1 MKRGIIFL
9 LLLTTTTVP
18 VFAEDIAEISQEQ
31 TEGFKCDLRMRGYE
45 FTNDGLSEAIV
56 KQDTEA
62 VELFVKADINI
73 NLSDNEGYTAL
84 DRAIE
89 SHNET
94 TVALICNAGGET
106 KANLQKTEEK
116 NISKPEETVK
126 IETKT
131 ETATTT
137 EDEVVLNGFC
147 KAVNDGNYEE
157 VEKTIKNTAD
167 LDVLT
172 EEGLAPIHYAVFNDD
187 NKMVEILLA
196 EGADI
201 NNRTN
206 DGLTALDITVL
217 NGQKAIAKKLLE
229 NGGAMS
235 EQVAEELRKFG
246 CHMKYDVNFDL
257 YDASFEDIFSTM
269 DKIQKQIDANGN
281 S

>member
-1 MKRGIIFL
+1 M
-9 LLLTTTTVP
+9 P
-18 VFAEDIAEISQEQ
+18 VFAEDVIDLAQEQ
-31 TEGFKCDLRMRGYE
+31 IESYKCDLMMRGYE
-45 FTNDGLSEAIV
+45 FTSEGLSEAIV

-73 NLSDNEGYTAL
+73 NLSDNEGFTAL

-89 SHNET
+89 SNNEK

-116 NISKPEETVK
+116 SIAKPSNTVK
-126 IETKT
+126 AETKNET
-131 ETATTT
+131 ET
-137 EDEVVLNGFC
+137 EEEVILNGFC

-157 VEKTIKNTAD
+157 VQKTINKTAD

-187 NKMVEILLA
+187 IKMVEILLA
-196 EGADI
+196 GGAEI

-206 DGLTALDITVL
+206 DGMTALDITVL
-217 NGQKAIAKKLLE
+217 NGQKEIAKKLLE

-235 EQVAEELRKFG
+235 EEVAEELRKFG

-257 YDASFEDIFSTM
+257 YDASFDDIFATM
-269 DKIQKQIDANGN
+269 DKIQKQIDANGK

>member
-1 MKRGIIFL
+1 M
-9 LLLTTTTVP
+9 P
-18 VFAEDIAEISQEQ
+18 VFAEDVIDLAQEQ
-31 TEGFKCDLRMRGYE
+31 TESYKCDLKMRGYE
-45 FTNDGLSEAIV
+45 FTSEGLSEAIV

-89 SHNET
+89 SNNEA

-116 NISKPEETVK
+116 NITKPSNTVKSETK
-126 IETKT
+126 IETE
-131 ETATTT
+131 ETS
-137 EDEVVLNGFC
+137 EDDVVLNGFC
-147 KAVNDGNYEE
+147 KAVNDGNYAE
-157 VEKTIKNTAD
+157 VQKTINKTSD

-187 NKMVEILLA
+187 IKMVEILLA
-196 EGADI
+196 GGAEI

-206 DGLTALDITVL
+206 DGMTALDITVL
-217 NGQKAIAKKLLE
+217 NGQKEIAKKLLE

-257 YDASFEDIFSTM
+257 YDASFEDIFATM
-269 DKIQKQIDANGN
+269 DKIQKQIDANGK